1 MTNIDI
7 ISNHIISILD
17 WQPLNTFMGKR
28 SRKSLELVE
37 THGGC
42 QGVYLV
48 AHKDNLPGDII
59 DKNVGYVGKS
69 ANIFGRI
76 YDIRS
81 GQHGCRTYI
90 LSKGWEIADVHVKI
104 LFSEEGKETLLEQL
118 IHEEMQ
124 KEFGYRFAWRE
135 ASGGNDGALVRLLD
149 SIDKID
155 NLVDLKKISN
165 FVDEKA
171 TALFLLNWKNED

>member
-1 MTNIDI
+1 MTKI
-7 ISNHIISILD
+7 IESHIKSTLD
-17 WQPLNTFMGKR
+17 WQPLSTFMGKR
-28 SRKSLELVE
+28 SRKSIELVE
-37 THGGC
+37 THGAH

-48 AHKDNLPGDII
+48 AHKDELPTNII
-59 DKNVGYVGKS
+59 DKNIGYVGKS
-69 ANIFGRI
+69 GNIFGRV

-118 IHEEMQ
+118 IHEEMHKQ
-124 KEFGYRFAWRE
+124 FGYRFAWRE
-135 ASGGNDGALVRLLD
+135 ASGGNDGAIVRLLD

-155 NLVDLKKISN
+155 NLEDLKKVSN
-165 FVDEKA
+165 YVDEKA